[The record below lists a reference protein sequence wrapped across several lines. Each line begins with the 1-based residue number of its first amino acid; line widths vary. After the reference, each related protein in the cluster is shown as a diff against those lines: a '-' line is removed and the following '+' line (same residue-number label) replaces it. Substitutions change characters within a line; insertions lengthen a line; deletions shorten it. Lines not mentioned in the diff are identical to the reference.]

1 MKRMLSGIIM
11 AVAVLSFVSLSWAGM
26 VMGELTKIDG
36 SFYVVKDKDG
46 KEHKIHFND
55 TTQKTGDVKAGAHVE
70 VDEANGHANSI
81 KVMEMKMDMKK

>member
-1 MKRMLSGIIM
+1 MLLGVIM
-11 AVAVLSFVSLSWAGM
+11 AVAVLSFVGTSWAGM

-55 TTQKTGDVKAGAHVE
+55 STKKTGDVKAGAQVE